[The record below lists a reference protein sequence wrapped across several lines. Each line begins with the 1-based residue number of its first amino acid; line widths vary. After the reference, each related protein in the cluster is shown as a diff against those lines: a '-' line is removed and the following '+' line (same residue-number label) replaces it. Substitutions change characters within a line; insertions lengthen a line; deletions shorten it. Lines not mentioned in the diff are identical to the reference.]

1 VLQDFRPNLLAAYL
15 YDLAA
20 SFHSFFEACPVLK
33 AEPAVRHSRL
43 VLCDVAA
50 RILQRGLDLLGI
62 EVPERM

>member
-1 VLQDFRPNLLAAYL
+1 
-15 YDLAA
+15 
-20 SFHSFFEACPVLK
+20 VLK